1 MEMRKLMIVL
11 LVIVSLSVV
20 LSVCSCGSDTTAT
33 TQAQSATT
41 QAAQERKIIVGTIGL
56 IPNVTFTDKDGK
68 LTGYDVEVIRA
79 MTNYI
84 PGLQVD
90 FQILDFPNLLL
101 SLDSKKIDMAAC
113 LLEKNPD
120 RAAKYL
126 FPSESYLVMK
136 DKLVVSD
143 SNTTINSM
151 EDMAGKTLLLS
162 TGTNE
167 QTVAE
172 AWNAA
177 HGNKIKLTY
186 TSAPASEV
194 VAQIKAGRADGAIYT
209 DFDVRNYNAQADA
222 HWKTV
227 GEPLAVAHCYQVLR
241 QGDTELAALVEKALK
256 AMKED
261 GTLAKL
267 SIQWLGDDFTK
278 E

>member
-1 MEMRKLMIVL
+1 MRKLMIIL
-11 LVIVSLSVV
+11 LAILSVSMV
-20 LSVCSCGSDTTAT
+20 LSVCSCGSETDTTT
-33 TQAQSATT
+33 SQAQSATT
-41 QAAQERKIIVGTIGL
+41 QAVETRTIIVGTVGQ
-56 IPNVTFTDKDGK
+56 IPNVTFTDESGK
-68 LTGYDVEVIRA
+68 LTGYDVEVVRA
-79 MTNYI
+79 MSNYI
-84 PGLQVD
+84 PGLQIE

-101 SLDSKKIDMAAC
+101 SLDSKKIDMASC

-120 RAAKYL
+120 REAKYL
-126 FPSESYLVMK
+126 FPTESYLVMK

-143 SNTTINSM
+143 SNTTVNSM
-151 EDMAGKTLLLS
+151 EDMAGKTLLLQ

-172 AWNAA
+172 QWNAA
-177 HGNKIKLTY
+177 HGNVIKLTY

-194 VAQIKAGRADGAIYT
+194 VAQIKAGRADGSIYT

-241 QGDTELAALVEKALK
+241 QGDTELAALVDQAIK
-256 AMKED
+256 AMRAD
-261 GTLAKL
+261 GTLSKL
-267 SIQWLGDDFTK
+267 SIQWLGEDFTQ